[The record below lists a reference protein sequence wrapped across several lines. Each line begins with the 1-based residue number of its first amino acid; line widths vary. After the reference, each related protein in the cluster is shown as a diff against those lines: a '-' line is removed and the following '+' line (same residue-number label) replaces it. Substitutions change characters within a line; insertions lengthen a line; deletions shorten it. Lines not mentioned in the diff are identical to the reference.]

1 MSTRKRRFSIR
12 QVGRGKPGPGA
23 VYEVVVRPV
32 DPTTAKMLDP
42 VVLSAIV
49 GNDGPATRA
58 EAQRHALWLNYAEE
72 CFYAGRPAPAIY
84 EWPVTDTEVDYSE
97 FDTSEAERRLAAA
110 MAADHEA
117 ADGVAGR

>member
-1 MSTRKRRFSIR
+1 VSGTKRRFSIR
-12 QVGRGKPGPGA
+12 QVGRGRPGPGT
-23 VYEVVVRPV
+23 VFEVTVRPV
-32 DPTTAKMLDP
+32 DTATARMLDP
-42 VVLSAIV
+42 VVLSAII
-49 GNDGPATRA
+49 GSDGPATRA

-97 FDTSEAERRLAAA
+97 FDASEAERRLAAA
-110 MAADHEA
+110 MAAGHEA